1 MAMMSGKFLPLYV
14 KVVSSANKSDVR
26 MFDTDAKSLMY
37 IRKRRGPRMEPC
49 GTPQLILMEVEF
61 ELL

>member
-37 IRKRRGPRMEPC
+37 IRKRRGPEWNPVV
-49 GTPQLILMEVEF
+49 LHD
-61 ELL
+61 